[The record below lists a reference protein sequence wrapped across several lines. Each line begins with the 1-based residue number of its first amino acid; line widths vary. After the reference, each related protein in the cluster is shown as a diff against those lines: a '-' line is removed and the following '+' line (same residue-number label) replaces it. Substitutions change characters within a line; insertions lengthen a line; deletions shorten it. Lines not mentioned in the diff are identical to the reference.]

1 MNLTLTLILSW
12 FVVSIPFGILLGKAL
27 KVLARQES
35 EGCASPHCRRSIL
48 DEGGGTA
55 GQRPRAWGA
64 NEDTQPSR
72 EKQPPAVEIGAPAFI
87 DFERRPP
94 RDTESGLGW
103 HNDPVKPARGDI
115 RT

>member
-35 EGCASPHCRRSIL
+35 EGCASL
-48 DEGGGTA
+48 
-55 GQRPRAWGA
+55 
-64 NEDTQPSR
+64 
-72 EKQPPAVEIGAPAFI
+72 
-87 DFERRPP
+87 ERRPP